1 MLALSSGRRGE
12 GSAADLSGAAEDAA
26 ALGFRA
32 VFAARPPADAARARG
47 TMERVGV
54 TLAGVAAEPLEAA
67 SGVRA
72 ACARAAAGAASAR
85 TRVVVVDAGDLGVPA
100 GRTAEGE
107 VEALARG
114 LFEALREAS
123 GATIAVRGAGRAGR
137 LLGLVECE
145 WLLEALSGKAFGV
158 WFDPVRVMRRAREEA
173 EVAREGGGGGGG
185 GGPATWGKAALDAAE
200 RLAAR
205 TVGVAVHGLGD
216 GAGHAHPE
224 DGGPDWG
231 TLRGLLPSR
240 AVRVLD
246 VGPRLSDAE
255 VRDVRRRFEETL
267 GW

>member
-1 MLALSSGRRGE
+1 MLALSSGRRGAE
-12 GSAADLSGAAEDAA
+12 GAGELSGAAEEAA

-32 VFAARPPADAARARG
+32 VFAARPPSDAARART

-54 TLAGVAAEPLEAA
+54 TLAGVAAEPLE
-67 SGVRA
+67 SVGGVRA
-72 ACARAAAGAASAR
+72 ACARAAAAAAAAR
-85 TRVVVVDAGDLGVPA
+85 TRTLVVDAGELAVPA

-114 LFEALREAS
+114 FFEALREAS

-137 LLGLVECE
+137 LLGLVETE
-145 WLLEALSGKAFGV
+145 WLLGALAEKAFGV
-158 WFDPVRVMRRAREEA
+158 WFDPVRAMRRAREEA
-173 EVAREGGGGGGG
+173 VARGGGDAG
-185 GGPATWGKAALDAAE
+185 AVAAWGKAALDAAE
-200 RLAAR
+200 RLGPR
-205 TVGVAVHGLGD
+205 TVGVAVHGAGD

-240 AVRVLD
+240 AIRVLD
-246 VGPRLSDAE
+246 VGPALSDAE
-255 VRDVRRRFEETL
+255 VLDVRRRFEETL